1 MSDRVTRA
9 IAAFA
14 GRVTYEDLSEDVISE
29 TKRRII
35 DTLGC
40 LVSGYDQDATIAAR
54 KLASQY
60 ETDRGATII
69 GTNRKVNADI
79 ATLANGTAIR
89 YLDFN
94 DTYLSVEPQHPSD
107 TIAPLLA
114 LAEARKLPA
123 KDLITAITVAYE
135 TSVIF
140 CDAASLKNNGWDHV
154 NYITLATVAGG
165 ANLLKLSQEETEQA
179 IALAIVPHAAMR
191 QTRNGEISMWKGAAA
206 SNAARNAV
214 FALQLA
220 EAGMEGPYEPIEGTM
235 GVNYQLLN
243 QKLDAEDVIRQF
255 EKADRPIRILQTYVK
270 NWAVEYMTQSA
281 IEAALALN
289 EEIDSFEDIEQIH
302 VETFQMAYDILAK
315 DEQKW
320 APKTRATADHSLP
333 YITVVAL
340 EDGKIDLDTF
350 DKERLSNETTRNRLK
365 TMITIEVTDE
375 MNAGYPDGNPN
386 RITLTLKTGEKL
398 EKLVKHPAG
407 HSGNPMTDEQ
417 IVDKYKRLTGGALTA
432 EQQNNSLETLWEFE
446 NMKDYDAL
454 YKHFILKEAVKAE

>member
-9 IAAFA
+9 IAQFVS
-14 GRVTYEDLSEDVISE
+14 RIKFEDLSDEVVKE
-29 TKRRII
+29 AKRRVI

-40 LVSGYDQDATIAAR
+40 LMSGYNQDATIAAR
-54 KLASQY
+54 KLALQY
-60 ETDRGATII
+60 PTGLGATII
-69 GTNRKVNADI
+69 GTKQKVHADV
-79 ATLANGTAIR
+79 AALANGTAIR

-114 LAEARKLPA
+114 LAEARELPA
-123 KDLITAITVAYE
+123 SDLLTAIVVAYE

-140 CDAASLKNNGWDHV
+140 CDAASLKDNGWDHV
-154 NYITLATVAGG
+154 NYITIATVAGG
-165 ANLLKLSQEETEQA
+165 ANLLKLTAEETEQA

-206 SNAARNAV
+206 ANAARNAV

-220 EAGMEGPYEPIEGTM
+220 ECGMKGPYEPIEGTM

-243 QKLDAEDVIRQF
+243 QKLQPEYIVEQF
-255 EKADRPIRILQTYVK
+255 EISISPNRILSTYVK

-281 IEAALALN
+281 IEAALILRDKIASFD
-289 EEIDSFEDIEQIH
+289 EIAHIH
-302 VETFQMAYDILAK
+302 VETFQMAYDVLAK

-320 APKTRATADHSLP
+320 APKTRETADHSLP

-340 EDGKIDLDTF
+340 EDGQIDLDTF
-350 DKERLSNETTRNRLK
+350 SQTRIQNETTLERLK
-365 TMITIEVTDE
+365 DMITIQVTE
-375 MNAGYPDGNPN
+375 KMNAGYPDGNPN
-386 RITLTLKTGEKL
+386 KITLTLKNGEVL
-398 EKLVKHPAG
+398 QELVKHPAG

-417 IVDKYKRLTGGALTA
+417 LVHKYKRLTQEWLTE
-432 EQQNNSLETLWEFE
+432 EQQNNSLEALWDLE
-446 NMKDYDAL
+446 NIVSYEEL
-454 YKHFILKEAVKAE
+454 YHHFLLQK